1 MLQGHNQPN
10 RPHPPERMCKDL
22 RSMQLFAEQVLAY
35 RGSPSAQS
43 CRSYGFHEPNTDEGR
58 QVYTIIDD
66 RIYYFLP
73 RLNPETVHRAFAH
86 LQTLVRDQFG
96 RTPAIQQ
103 VVIVGESS
111 TTDDDQRSVGDHRA
125 RLQEAVDNYQFTTA
139 PEPTSPPESD
149 SPTAAMV
156 SDRPEVIDNHV
167 QVTMLPSATPK
178 PLPIRPT
185 LSYINEDP
193 YWDPRQDDLGTTRDG
208 ILHDRAGT
216 ITSWLQQ
223 QPHVP
228 TSPTPQFTVPLS
240 STTLQTPETE
250 LQAAAVP
257 PIAAPRA
264 PEPHYEP
271 SPTGLERRNQA
282 TAPIDWSLGALANN
296 WWLLLAGIGMLS
308 AVLWWMRGGPNP
320 PAQVG
325 TAGNQ
330 LVSPPPPPIDSR
342 PPNQSSTTFNPPQKS
357 TVTSPSPSATVPP
370 RQTTRTAQ
378 LPAAGFFVRSPTPYD
393 GVNLR
398 VGPGLDNGKI
408 RAVPNGYWLV
418 DEGRQIGIWR
428 EVSFQ
433 GQRGWVYR
441 PFVR

>member
-1 MLQGHNQPN
+1 MLQGQNQPN
-10 RPHPPERMCKDL
+10 RLHPPERMCKDL

-35 RGSPSAQS
+35 RGGQSPQRF
-43 CRSYGFHEPNTDEGR
+43 RSYGFHEPNTDEGR
-58 QVYTIIDD
+58 HVYTIADD

-73 RLNPETVHRAFAH
+73 QLNPEAVHRVFAH

-96 RTPAIQQ
+96 RNPAIQQ

-111 TTDDDQRSVGDHRA
+111 TTDDRA
-125 RLQEAVDNYQFTTA
+125 RLQEAVDNYQFTTT
-139 PEPTSPPESD
+139 PEPTPPTESD
-149 SPTAAMV
+149 PPPDAMV
-156 SDRPEVIDNHV
+156 SDRPEVIGNLL

-178 PLPIRPT
+178 PLPIRRA

-208 ILHDRAGT
+208 ILQDRSGT

-223 QPHVP
+223 QPNAPAVP
-228 TSPTPQFTVPLS
+228 APQFTAQPS
-240 STTLQTPETE
+240 PHTTLQTPETE

-257 PIAAPRA
+257 IADQRP
-264 PEPHYEP
+264 PEPPYEP

-282 TAPIDWSLGALANN
+282 TAPWSLSGLANN
-296 WWLLLAGIGMLS
+296 WRFLLAGIGILAA
-308 AVLWWMRGGPNP
+308 AVWFMRGGFNP
-320 PAQVG
+320 SPPVVN
-325 TAGNQ
+325 TGNQ
-330 LVSPPPPPIDSR
+330 LTTPPPPPIDNR
-342 PPNQSSTTFNPPQKS
+342 PTTSSQPIVNYATPPK
-357 TVTSPSPSATVPP
+357 TATIAATVPP
-370 RQTTRTAQ
+370 RRVIPTTPPRVTRFIVQ
-378 LPAAGFFVRSPTPYD
+378 SPQPYD

-398 VGPGLDNGKI
+398 VGPGTSNGKI
-408 RAVPNGYWLV
+408 RAVPNGYSLV

>member
-1 MLQGHNQPN
+1 MLQGQNQPN
-10 RPHPPERMCKDL
+10 RLHPPERMCKDL

-35 RGSPSAQS
+35 RGGQSPQRF
-43 CRSYGFHEPNTDEGR
+43 CSYGFHEPNTDEGR
-58 QVYTIIDD
+58 HVYTIADD

-73 RLNPETVHRAFAH
+73 QLNPEAVHRVFAH

-96 RTPAIQQ
+96 RNPAIQQ

-111 TTDDDQRSVGDHRA
+111 TTDDRA
-125 RLQEAVDNYQFTTA
+125 RLQEAVDNYQFTTT
-139 PEPTSPPESD
+139 PESTPQTESEPPPE
-149 SPTAAMV
+149 AMG
-156 SDRPEVIDNHV
+156 DHRPAVIDNSP
-167 QVTMLPSATPK
+167 QLTMLPSATPK
-178 PLPIRPT
+178 PLPIRRT

-223 QPHVP
+223 QPNAIH
-228 TSPTPQFTVPLS
+228 TPQFTAQPS
-240 STTLQTPETE
+240 PQTALQTPETE

-257 PIAAPRA
+257 IVDPPRA
-264 PEPHYEP
+264 PEPPYEP
-271 SPTGLERRNQA
+271 SRTGLQRRQQA
-282 TAPIDWSLGALANN
+282 TAPMDWSLGGLMNN
-296 WWLLLAGIGMLS
+296 WRFLLAGIGIVS
-308 AVLWWMRGGPNP
+308 AALWLMRGDFRP
-320 PAQVG
+320 PSQVG
-325 TAGNQ
+325 SKGNQ
-330 LVSPPPPPIDSR
+330 LVSPPPPPIADR
-342 PPNQSSTTFNPPQKS
+342 PTPNQGQSSTTFNTPKKS
-357 TVTSPSPSATVPP
+357 AVPGAATVPP
-370 RQTTRTAQ
+370 RRVIPTPPTPRSG
-378 LPAAGFFVRSPTPYD
+378 AGFFVRSPTPYD

-398 VGPGLDNGKI
+398 VGPGMNNGKI

-441 PFVR
+441 PFIR